1 MLFRSGSCPEAITYY
16 RNVVALSK
24 AAYGAEAQYEIA
36 SCHYALG
43 HYADA
48 EKAAFEVINKSGSYE
63 DWVVKAYLLLG
74 DTYVKQGDLFNA
86 KATYQSIIDN
96 ARVEPLRQEAE
107 KKLAALK
114 ESESNP
120 KN

>member
-1 MLFRSGSCPEAITYY
+1 MVQSSFACP
-16 RNVVALSK
+16 
-24 AAYGAEAQYEIA
+24 G
-36 SCHYALG
+36 G
-43 HYADA
+43 
-48 EKAAFEVINKSGSYE
+48 KAAFEVINKSGSYE